1 MKKIINIKK
10 PKKFIYLDNGASTQI
25 DPQILR
31 LLTRT
36 LNKFY
41 ANTKSIHQKGQEAKD
56 LLEKSREGFAEKL
69 KTSPGEIIFTCSST
83 ESNNLAL
90 KGVINF
96 TSSKKH
102 LIISNIEHTSITK
115 PAKYLK
121 DLGHEVSVAIA
132 NHDGVIDL
140 EYFEKLIQDN
150 TILVSIN
157 FVNHE
162 LGTVQP
168 IKEIVAVI
176 EKERKRRV
184 KENISTPIYL
194 HVDATQ
200 ALGHI
205 PINIKELG
213 VDLLTASSHK
223 IYGPKGAGLLYVKK
237 GVKIKPL
244 FHGGEHEYGLRAGS
258 VNLPAI
264 YAFFKAY
271 EISLQRMKKDDQ
283 KYKKMK
289 KYIIK
294 EITKNIPE
302 SFINGDIK
310 NQLNCVVNMRFNNVE
325 GETLAF
331 TLDHNNIGV
340 STGSACSVGSIS
352 DSSLF
357 SIGLRPNEI
366 QSSIRISLGR
376 FTSQQ
381 DIDTFLKILIK
392 SVQNLRKI
400 SI

>member
-10 PKKFIYLDNGASTQI
+10 AKKFIYLDNSASTPI

-31 LLTRT
+31 LLSRT

-69 KTSPGEIIFTCSST
+69 KTSPGEIIFTSSST

-96 TSSKKH
+96 TSEKKH
-102 LIISNIEHTSITK
+102 LIISNIEHSSTTK
-115 PAKYLK
+115 AAKYLK
-121 DLGHEVSVAIA
+121 DLDHEVSIAVADK
-132 NHDGVIDL
+132 NGLIDL
-140 EYFEKLIQDN
+140 DHFKSLIKEN
-150 TILVSIN
+150 TLLVSFN
-157 FVNHE
+157 YVNHE
-162 LGTVQP
+162 LGTIQP
-168 IKEIVAVI
+168 ISDIVKI
-176 EKERKRRV
+176 INQERKKRV
-184 KENISTPIYL
+184 KEGNKTPIYL
-194 HVDATQ
+194 HIDATQ
-200 ALGHI
+200 AFGHM
-205 PINIKELG
+205 PINIKDMG
-213 VDLLTASSHK
+213 IDLLTASSHK

-244 FHGGEHEYGLRAGS
+244 FHGGEHEFGIRAGS

-271 EISLQRMKKDDQ
+271 ELALQRMKKDDQ

-289 KYIIK
+289 KLIIK
-294 EITKNIPE
+294 EITKKIPE
-302 SFINGDIK
+302 SFINGDPK
-310 NQLNCVVNMRFNNVE
+310 LQLNNVVNVRFNNVE

-331 TLDHNNIGV
+331 TLDYNNIGV
-340 STGSACSVGSIS
+340 STGSACAINSIS
-352 DSSLF
+352 DSTLF

-381 DIDTFLKILIK
+381 DIDIFLKILIK
-392 SVQNLRKI
+392 CVTNLRKI
-400 SI
+400 SK